1 MDSRPVPRLVISGPM
16 KLEMPNMSRQVLAP
30 ANIRYGTMPLKPFR
44 PKPSSVI
51 KNGIISTPN
60 IWNRPTIAE
69 FSAEVLNPWSTRY
82 APPVI
87 VVRPAPPHEQGVAS
101 PKRATAM
108 ATSGSNPSPTKKGA
122 AIAAGEPAPAAP
134 SKNIGTIMPTMTSC
148 ALLSRVTLASV
159 F

>member
-108 ATSGSNPSPTKKGA
+108 ATSGSNLQKYRHHHADYDKLCPPVA
-122 AIAAGEPAPAAP
+122 RHACQCFLNLP
-134 SKNIGTIMPTMTSC
+134 NRSC
-148 ALLSRVTLASV
+148 ALHQV
-159 F
+159 